1 MVVLV
6 IYDIS
11 SDEDRSKLSSLLQ
24 DYGLERIQYSGF
36 RGEIN
41 THDRLILAKEVKKF
55 VTGARDSVY
64 VMRLCDECARTCH
77 IVSNREVSLVDDSTV
92 KVV

>member
-36 RGEIN
+36 RGSS
-41 THDRLILAKEVKKF
+41 TRT
-55 VTGARDSVY
+55 TG
-64 VMRLCDECARTCH
+64 
-77 IVSNREVSLVDDSTV
+77 
-92 KVV
+92 